1 MVVYSNLILS
11 TMWNEGLINS
21 RSVEAQAMVLLCAR
35 LLFSSEIEL
44 NLSFRL

>member
-21 RSVEAQAMVLLCAR
+21 RSVEAQAMLLLCAR